1 MLVCALL
8 PLLIVVRCL
17 ETEGFYNKINLNA
30 EIYVVWVL
38 GNTHFRI
45 NWWHCVLITINTVSP
60 GMFVCVL
67 FVRMHNTLLLSG
79 QLGH

>member
-38 GNTHFRI
+38 GNTHI
-45 NWWHCVLITINTVSP
+45 SVLISGTVY
-60 GMFVCVL
+60 
-67 FVRMHNTLLLSG
+67 
-79 QLGH
+79 